1 MYNILNDQDNLEI
14 TSYINQYRK
23 LHNSP
28 DLIFD
33 TELSKIAQLSAIKL
47 IKNKKLDNYDEKYTY
62 NISLSTKSKN
72 EKIKNI
78 KKVIDSWYKQKKYF
92 LNDDIKNSTNFTS
105 LIWKSSTIF
114 GLGYAY
120 VNGKS
125 TVCVLLYEKGNI
137 LDLYDENVEVYE
149 E

>member
-28 DLIFD
+28 DL
-33 TELSKIAQLSAIKL
+33 ELDSKISKIAQLSAIKL
-47 IKNKKLDNYDEKYTY
+47 IKNKKIDNYDENYSY
-62 NISLSTKSKN
+62 NISLSIKSKN

-78 KKVIDSWYKQKKYF
+78 KRVIDLWYKQKKNY
-92 LNDDIKNSTNFTS
+92 LNDDLDNSKNFTS
-105 LIWKSSTIF
+105 LIWKSSTKF

-125 TVCVLLYEKGNI
+125 TVCILLNEKGNI
-137 LDLYDENVEVYE
+137 LDLYDDNVEVYE